1 MILRP
6 PAPRHP
12 ASGGIAVRNSPQ
24 PMALPTTDLPTPARR
39 RRRSSRGT
47 GAPPRPPRTAAR
59 IVVACGVAAAV
70 LLALAFRLGTAS
82 MWWIEILRYVPFP
95 AYLVPA
101 VAVGVVSF
109 WLGWPWRIAAGA
121 GLAVV
126 LTTVMGLATGRAD
139 DDGVRLRFMT
149 WNVKAYVAVHEAEG
163 FARVAWEVANA
174 DPDILVM
181 QDAGAIAA
189 HPEAA
194 APLRAALAGR
204 QVYVEDQYLVASR
217 FPLAD
222 CRPGS
227 LSTAEETTEYVRC
240 TVTVHGHG
248 VDVFTAHFLSPREGL
263 NAARG
268 RERGGLEEWKYNV
281 TVRLA
286 QADLLVRGLVQAH
299 RPLIVAGDFNADEHS
314 PIVRRLLALGLRD
327 AWSSA
332 AFGYGYTYGHDLR
345 PGFSFLRIDH
355 VLVSPDV
362 GVADCRTGGRDA
374 SQHRPVI
381 CDLLVE

>member
-1 MILRP
+1 
-6 PAPRHP
+6 
-12 ASGGIAVRNSPQ
+12 
-24 PMALPTTDLPTPARR
+24 
-39 RRRSSRGT
+39 
-47 GAPPRPPRTAAR
+47 
-59 IVVACGVAAAV
+59 VAASAILGIV
-70 LLALAFRLGTAS
+70 LLALAFRLGAAS

-95 AYLVPA
+95 VYLVPA
-101 VAVGVVSF
+101 AAALVASA
-109 WLGWPWRIAAGA
+109 WLGWAWRVAAGA
-121 GLAVV
+121 ALAIV
-126 LTTVMGLATGRAD
+126 LTVVMGLATGTAD
-139 DDGVRLRFMT
+139 EGGDPLRFMT
-149 WNVKAYVAVHEAEG
+149 WNVKAYVALHQSEG

-181 QDAGAIAA
+181 QDASAIAA

-217 FPLAD
+217 FPLKD

-227 LSTAEETTEYVRC
+227 LATGDETTEYVRC
-240 TVTVHGHG
+240 TVTVRGRDL
-248 VDVFTAHFLSPREGL
+248 DVFTAHFLSPREGL

-268 RERGGLEEWKYNV
+268 RERGGLEEWQYNV

-286 QADLLVRGLVQAH
+286 QADLLVKGLVQAR
-299 RPLIVAGDFNADEHS
+299 RPLVVAGDFNADEHS
-314 PIVRRLLALGLRD
+314 PIVRRLLDLGLRD

-355 VLVSPDV
+355 VLASPDV
-362 GVADCRTGGRDA
+362 GVGSCRTGGSEA

-381 CDLLVE
+381 CELLLERRG